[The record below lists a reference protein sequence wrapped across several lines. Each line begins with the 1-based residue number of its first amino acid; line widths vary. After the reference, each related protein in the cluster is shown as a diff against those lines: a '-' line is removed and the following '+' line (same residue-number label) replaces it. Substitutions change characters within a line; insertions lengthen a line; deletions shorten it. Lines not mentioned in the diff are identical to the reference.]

1 MQLTKL
7 IHAPQKDKRFP
18 LYKLGIITSIE
29 TEWWLPRLG
38 GRRNG
43 KLVFYE
49 YRVSVH
55 DGQNILGT
63 EAGDGCPAVC
73 VYLVP
78 PNYI

>member
-1 MQLTKL
+1 M
-7 IHAPQKDKRFP
+7 
-18 LYKLGIITSIE
+18 
-29 TEWWLPRLG
+29 
-38 GRRNG
+38 
-43 KLVFYE
+43 FYE
-49 YRVSVH
+49 YRVFVH